1 MSFEPILHN
10 VSKHIQLNSKEIE
23 LFTSYLTEKR
33 LGKGQVLLEQG
44 AFCDGI
50 SFVNNGILR
59 AYFLSEEG
67 KETTIMFAI
76 KDWWVTDMFAFTK
89 KKKSMLSIEAL
100 EPSMVFLLSKVN
112 FERLL
117 LEIPKF
123 ERFFRILMQNAY
135 IREQQRGLE
144 NLSLTAKKKYDIFME
159 KYPSI
164 ASQLNQKQIA
174 SYLGITPEFLS
185 MVRNGK

>member
-1 MSFEPILHN
+1 
-10 VSKHIQLNSKEIE
+10 
-23 LFTSYLTEKR
+23 
-33 LGKGQVLLEQG
+33 
-44 AFCDGI
+44 
-50 SFVNNGILR
+50 
-59 AYFLSEEG
+59 
-67 KETTIMFAI
+67 
-76 KDWWVTDMFAFTK
+76 
-89 KKKSMLSIEAL
+89 MLSIEAL